1 MSTTLPRALLEEL
14 FGGNPR
20 AIAAFEDLAE
30 TTASV
35 EAKTLEGEAATS
47 SFRDASYVVL
57 SPNTE
62 LPNER
67 VLSAG
72 LGITLAAT
80 PNSVIIALGIGA
92 VTVQGD
98 FPVTAT
104 AQGPTAIVLPL
115 TGVLATLSNAETL
128 SNKVLNSPRII
139 GLGNYADDTAAAS
152 GGVPVNGMYRN
163 GSALMV
169 RVT

>member
-35 EAKTLEGEAATS
+35 EAKTLEGEEATKNI
-47 SFRDASYVVL
+47 RDASYVVL
-57 SPNTE
+57 SPNAE

-67 VLSAG
+67 VLAAG
-72 LGITLAAT
+72 RGIVLSAT
-80 PNSVIIALGIGA
+80 PNSVIIALGIGSVA
-92 VTVQGD
+92 VDGD
-98 FPVTAT
+98 FPVNMT
-104 AQGPTAIVLPL
+104 AQGPTAVVLPL
-115 TGVLATLSNAETL
+115 TGILATLSNAETL
-128 SNKVLNSPRII
+128 SNKVLNAPRLT
-139 GLGNYADDTAAAS
+139 GLGNYADDTAAAA
-152 GGVPVNGMYRN
+152 GGVPVGGMYRN